1 MLEKLWSGL
10 IAFTQPFIVPD
21 WGSLIGLLPV
31 MLAAVVVLYLS
42 WTTYRFATAAPTR
55 RGIHRMQ
62 PVAPAGVHMPGPSI
76 APLLAAFGVFVL
88 MFGLIAGGI
97 WLWIGLVILAITL
110 LYWGREALRDYDRI
124 PGPTQSPAE
133 TAAHPAVT
141 ATAPVGTLPAPAGSG
156 PPAGVHIPPP
166 SFRPLLFSVA
176 MAILVGGMVVGG
188 WALLAGV
195 AAVVLTGLGWLRD
208 ARREYVAVE
217 SADSTGHLDLGG
229 APAWPKGTIA
239 GLVVIVAA
247 AVLLSSGVLPNSG
260 GGVPAAS
267 GAPAA
272 GGGSAGGGTVASG
285 TPAPS
290 VPAAD
295 VSLSAQNIA
304 YDTATLTAPA
314 GKAFTLAFD
323 NKDAGTPHNVAIKD
337 SSGAELFK
345 GEIITGPKSVVY
357 DVPALPAGTYT
368 FVCSVHPNM
377 TGTIT
382 AK

>member
-1 MLEKLWSGL
+1 M
-10 IAFTQPFIVPD
+10 
-21 WGSLIGLLPV
+21 
-31 MLAAVVVLYLS
+31 
-42 WTTYRFATAAPTR
+42 
-55 RGIHRMQ
+55 
-62 PVAPAGVHMPGPSI
+62 
-76 APLLAAFGVFVL
+76 
-88 MFGLIAGGI
+88 
-97 WLWIGLVILAITL
+97 
-110 LYWGREALRDYDRI
+110 
-124 PGPTQSPAE
+124 
-133 TAAHPAVT
+133 
-141 ATAPVGTLPAPAGSG
+141 
-156 PPAGVHIPPP
+156 
-166 SFRPLLFSVA
+166 
-176 MAILVGGMVVGG
+176 
-188 WALLAGV
+188 
-195 AAVVLTGLGWLRD
+195 
-208 ARREYVAVE
+208 
-217 SADSTGHLDLGG
+217 
-229 APAWPKGTIA
+229 
-239 GLVVIVAA
+239 IVAA

-304 YDTATLTAPA
+304 YDTATLTVPA

-323 NKDAGTPHNVAIKD
+323 NKDAGTPHNVAIRD

>member
-31 MLAAVVVLYLS
+31 ILAAVVVLYLS

-124 PGPTQSPAE
+124 PGPTPSPAE

-141 ATAPVGTLPAPAGSG
+141 ATAPVGTLPAPAGTG

-229 APAWPKGTIA
+229 APDWPKGTIA

-260 GGVPAAS
+260 SGVPAAS

-304 YDTATLTAPA
+304 YDTATLTVPA

-323 NKDAGTPHNVAIKD
+323 NKDAGTPHNVAIRD